1 MRMNELIFLT
11 TQDCTLCD
19 QALDVVLR
27 HPSLAGMQLRVIDV
41 MSDDELF
48 TRYGHD
54 IPLIAVQVNGQLLD
68 GCKCLCWPFDN
79 EAISDWLHKVDYS
92 TS

>member
-1 MRMNELIFLT
+1 MRMHELIFLT
-11 TQDCTLCD
+11 TDDCTLCD
-19 QALDVVLR
+19 QALDLVLH

-48 TRYGHD
+48 TRYGEN
-54 IPLIAVQVNGQLLD
+54 IPLMILQVSGQLTKD
-68 GCKCLCWPFDN
+68 SKCLCWPFDN
-79 EAISDWLHKVDYS
+79 EAISHWLHKVDYS